1 MVTRKN
7 FLDLKVPVFYNKKNG
22 QISISLP
29 KKKMKNILGEGNEMP
44 KEIPI
49 RLFNWFSKS
58 GGKNNGRNSS
68 RN

>member
-1 MVTRKN
+1 MVKPKT

-29 KKKMKNILGEGNEMP
+29 KKKIKTLFSNKEKDDMP

-49 RLFNWFSKS
+49 RLFNWFGKK
-58 GGKNNGRNSS
+58 GGKK
-68 RN
+68 

>member
-1 MVTRKN
+1 MVKKQT

-29 KKKMKNILGEGNEMP
+29 KKKMKNIFINNKNEDDMP

-49 RLFNWFSKS
+49 RLFNWF
-58 GGKNNGRNSS
+58 GKNKKKEKNND
-68 RN
+68 

>member
-1 MVTRKN
+1 MVIKKK

-29 KKKMKNILGEGNEMP
+29 KKKIKIMMANKNNDDMP

-49 RLFNWFSKS
+49 RLFNWFGK
-58 GGKNNGRNSS
+58 GGKK
-68 RN
+68 

>member
-1 MVTRKN
+1 MVKRKT

-29 KKKMKNILGEGNEMP
+29 KKKIKTIFSEKDNDDLP

-49 RLFNWFSKS
+49 RLFNWF
-58 GGKNNGRNSS
+58 GKERRKNDGK
-68 RN
+68 